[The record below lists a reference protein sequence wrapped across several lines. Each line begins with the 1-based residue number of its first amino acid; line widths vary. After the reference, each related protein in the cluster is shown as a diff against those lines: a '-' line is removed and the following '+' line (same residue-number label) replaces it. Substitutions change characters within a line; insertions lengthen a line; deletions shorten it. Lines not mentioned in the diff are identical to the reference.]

1 VRLDVRVLGV
11 KERLRPV
18 DRGLLDLV
26 DDVAAAVVALARVAL
41 RVLVRRDAADRLED
55 ARPREVLG
63 SDQLDLVPLPVELLA
78 QELGDLGVDL
88 GEPG

>member
-1 VRLDVRVLGV
+1 MLGV

-88 GEPG
+88 GEAG